1 MLSLLESSF
10 AYIRV
15 DELRGV
21 PIALL
26 LSLLSS
32 TGAVPSKYLR
42 ALVASPPKLIESL
55 PLPLR
60 RCLMEAEPQKLFWS
74 HTHWTALMATY
85 ANDAQRIDA
94 YNSLLPLES
103 LAEACKHVRKDGAN
117 GAAAATAASAAG
129 GPTYASSGALQGML
143 EWIGSSSRLYDFTCA
158 QLRELVLTA
167 EQAGRPSDAQV
178 WRSLRVDLLMRLHE
192 TQQQSDSG
200 ARSHHHHHH
209 HHSHGH
215 SHGGHSHSAGGHGHA
230 HAQGKAH
237 LASHIDPLHTW
248 VWCLDAG
255 VREQGLLS
263 SKLVEKL
270 LGSAEGGA
278 APASAPAA
286 AAAGEH
292 EAGGVPG
299 FLASIKAKHLTG
311 ATLADLSMLA
321 SHPSIV
327 RSLLH
332 SILAALTQSVEQEIT
347 PREHTQLRPL
357 TNLLHLAL
365 TPCTALVQP
374 DAPAP
379 PLHLPEPADAEALY
393 SEFYPF
399 VAELII
405 YAQLGEMEPL
415 NPKLS
420 VPPSSSSATHALGA
434 ARPSAACF
442 LPHALP
448 R

>member
-32 TGAVPSKYLR
+32 TGGVPSKYLR
-42 ALVASPPKLIESL
+42 ALVASPPKLTESL

-60 RCLMEAEPQKLFWS
+60 RCLMEADPHKLFWS
-74 HTHWTALMATY
+74 HAHWTALMNAY
-85 ANDAQRIDA
+85 ANDTARIDA
-94 YNSLLPLES
+94 YNTLLPLEQ
-103 LAEACKHVRKDGAN
+103 LAEACKRVRKDGAN
-117 GAAAATAASAAG
+117 GTAAAAAAAASAAG
-129 GPTYASSGALQGML
+129 GPTYASAGALHGML

-192 TQQQSDSG
+192 TQQQLEPG
-200 ARSHHHHHH
+200 ARSHHHHGHG
-209 HHSHGH
+209 HGH
-215 SHGGHSHSAGGHGHA
+215 SHGGGGAHTHHSS
-230 HAQGKAH
+230 KAH

-263 SKLVEKL
+263 SKLIEKL
-270 LGSAEGGA
+270 LGSVEGGT
-278 APASAPAA
+278 APAA
-286 AAAGEH
+286 AAVAEH
-292 EAGGVPG
+292 ESGGVPG
-299 FLASIKAKHLTG
+299 FLASIKAKHLTPS
-311 ATLADLSMLA
+311 TLADLSMLS

-327 RSLLH
+327 LSLLH
-332 SILAALTQSVEQEIT
+332 SILGALTQSVEQEIT
-347 PREHTQLRPL
+347 PREHPQLRPL

-365 TPCTALVQP
+365 TPCAALMQP

-379 PLHLPEPADAEALY
+379 PLRLPEPTDAEALY

-415 NPKLS
+415 HPKLS
-420 VPPSSSSATHALGA
+420 VSSSSSALHALDTARTYCHFLTPSFA
-434 ARPSAACF
+434 AEFVVCVCAF
-442 LPHALP
+442 
-448 R
+448 